1 MAAVHS
7 LRVSVKSDSGSDSD
21 SDSESDRDVREAE
34 PMEVEEGEVEEVEDV
49 SVNRS
54 LKELLPDTSRRYEN
68 KAGAFITGIDVN
80 SKEAIERKEK
90 RARRFH
96 FHSEE
101 SDRQRNVFL
110 DKDIMK
116 KAIPRLRMEAIYVT
130 GVDDMST
137 QDVFGYFKEYPPAHI
152 EWIDDTS
159 CNVVWLDDNT
169 PIRALINTS
178 RMPDPEAVTT
188 ETEGTKEPGHQGQGS
203 DEEEEGEV
211 DEDETV
217 KKSGEDIEG
226 KDSDREVEQKTKTEG
241 DQMDDLS
248 GPERESL
255 LRNDLRPAIK
265 PFKGNKLL
273 LRFATQEDKKEL
285 GAARRSRYY
294 MKYGNPNYG
303 GMRGILSNSWKRRFH
318 NRRIQRDV
326 IKSKKPL
333 IGDSMGH
340 TPPYTHRHSADLVN
354 LPEEPIKE
362 EEEDEEEDED
372 YGGDEDMDSDDR
384 VVEYK
389 ERGERSA
396 GLRSPGA
403 VLRSRTE
410 RSPSPWSESDEMDY
424 DLELKMISTPSPKK
438 SKKMTMYA
446 DELDTHLKS
455 IRNRLGGAGS
465 QSRTKSPSP
474 PKVTDVR
481 QLLEEKKRQGQRQG
495 QSPPAASGGKTDVRQ
510 RLGKRQRSPSPVSPR
525 DTPPTRESA
534 RDIHRRLG
542 VASQETR
549 SLFSNSSK
557 GRKTSGLW
565 SRLGCAD
572 DDSGAGRHD
581 HKPSS
586 RSPGLFSSSSG
597 RGGDGGQVSR
607 GDGGKEDKEETEED
621 DSALQKVWGAMIK
634 QKQERLSHKMKKSR
648 LDNLPSLQIEISR
661 DSSDDS
667 DA

>member
-1 MAAVHS
+1 
-7 LRVSVKSDSGSDSD
+7 
-21 SDSESDRDVREAE
+21 
-34 PMEVEEGEVEEVEDV
+34 MEVEEGEVEAEDI

-96 FHSEE
+96 FCAEE
-101 SDRQRNVFL
+101 SVGQRNVFL

-116 KAIPRLRMEAIYVT
+116 KAIPSLRLEAIYVT

-169 PIRALINTS
+169 SVRALINSS
-178 RMPDPEAVTT
+178 RMPDPDAVTA
-188 ETEGTKEPGHQGQGS
+188 ETEDTAPPGEP
-203 DEEEEGEV
+203 
-211 DEDETV
+211 
-217 KKSGEDIEG
+217 
-226 KDSDREVEQKTKTEG
+226 
-241 DQMDDLS
+241 MDDLS
-248 GPERESL
+248 GAERDSL

-273 LRFATQEDKKEL
+273 LRLPHDKKEL

-303 GMRGILSNSWKRRFH
+303 GMKGILSNSWKRRYH

-362 EEEDEEEDED
+362 EEEEDED
-372 YGGDEDMDSDDR
+372 EEDGDEDMDSDDR

-389 ERGERSA
+389 DRA
-396 GLRSPGA
+396 
-403 VLRSRTE
+403 E

-455 IRNRLGGAGS
+455 IRNRIGGSGS
-465 QSRTKSPSP
+465 QSRPKSTSP
-474 PKVTDVR
+474 AKVTDVR
-481 QLLEEKKRQGQRQG
+481 QLLEEKRQGLSQHVQ
-495 QSPPAASGGKTDVRQ
+495 PPPVAASGKTDVRQ
-510 RLGKRQRSPSPVSPR
+510 RLGKRRYSPDGRRSPSPASPR
-525 DTPPTRESA
+525 DTPPAREPV
-534 RDIHRRLG
+534 RDVHRRLG
-542 VASQETR
+542 VVSQDNR
-549 SLFSNSSK
+549 GLFSNSSK
-557 GRKTSGLW
+557 DRKTSGLW
-565 SRLGCAD
+565 SRLGSAD
-572 DDSGAGRHD
+572 DDG
-581 HKPSS
+581 
-586 RSPGLFSSSSG
+586 
-597 RGGDGGQVSR
+597 
-607 GDGGKEDKEETEED
+607 EEVEEED
-621 DSALQKVWGAMIK
+621 DSTLQKMWGAMIK
-634 QKQERLSHKMKKSR
+634 QKQERVTHKMKKSR